1 MNTSQNKL
9 RIVSIHQMLFD
20 MARGTFSNRIPLSG
34 NDDELETLTVLI
46 NMVAEELQ
54 DSVFQMGYVNSK
66 TRKTY
71 QQHLIHFDDSFKIV
85 DYSASLLTFLN
96 TSSVLGQSLSDFMT
110 VSSFERLK
118 NFVYNSSLNVASLSL
133 DFKVFDELLV
143 SACCSFTSL
152 TTSKLYT
159 LTLFIPDSSSIDLSA
174 IVNDTEEKTT
184 KIRRSDAKYIQ
195 KLYDYIL
202 AHLDEPLPS
211 IKELARLIGTNEC
224 KLKEGFRYFFN
235 TSIYQFYNEE
245 RLKRA
250 HFMIATTTIPLKS
263 VASMNG
269 FLDYPNFSKAFKKRF
284 GQSPNEVS
292 RNGISEKAT

>member
-1 MNTSQNKL
+1 MDIPQNKL
-9 RIVSIHQMLFD
+9 RIVKIHQMLFD

-34 NDDELETLTVLI
+34 NDDELETITVLI

-54 DSVFQMGYVNSK
+54 DNIFQMGYVNSK
-66 TRKTY
+66 IRKTY
-71 QQHLIHFDDSFKIV
+71 QQHLIHFDDSFRIV
-85 DYSASLLTFLN
+85 DCSPSLFTFLN
-96 TSSVLGQSLSDFMT
+96 TSEVFGQSLSIFLT
-110 VSSFERLK
+110 APSYERLN
-118 NFVYNSSLNVASLSL
+118 NFVCNSSLNVTSLSL

-143 SACCSFTSL
+143 SVCCCLSSL

-159 LTLFIPDSSSIDLSA
+159 LTLFIPESSTIDLNTVVAESE
-174 IVNDTEEKTT
+174 DKGT
-184 KIRRSDAKYIQ
+184 KIKRSDAKYIQ

-211 IKELARLIGTNEC
+211 IKELARQIGTNEC

-292 RNGISEKAT
+292 RNGISEKTT